1 MSFGGQIRP
10 LPGQKGYGQRES
22 DKLAEE
28 TREMQINL
36 MKIQEQ
42 MKRVKNRSDE
52 TTSDQGGGR
61 WRSARSDRGGLRKY
75 NKDIKN
81 GTVKRGSKGGPREM
95 VSYVHCCTQQHKQF
109 VSFGAQTPFH
119 VACCSLF
126 VLLTPLGRTTHSS
139 NTQNSF
145 SFLCKTTDQQQQQHD
160 RPPSHFQTSSA
171 SVDWTGSYDVVE
183 ST

>member
-119 VACCSLF
+119 V
-126 VLLTPLGRTTHSS
+126 VLLFPFCFVDASWTHNSLLQHTKLFFFFVQNYRPTT
-139 NTQNSF
+139 
-145 SFLCKTTDQQQQQHD
+145 TTT
-160 RPPSHFQTSSA
+160 RPPAVALSNIKCISGL
-171 SVDWTGSYDVVE
+171 DGKLRCG
-183 ST
+183 